1 MSKKH
6 AKESKSLKV
15 WGRNS
20 SMHVVAACGLL
31 FGAGLMQSCEKDIL
45 TGQPEWLGNS
55 IYERL
60 QEGITVND
68 GSVRTFSTTLR
79 LIDDLGYT
87 ETLSKTGSKTVF
99 ATPDDVYDQWFQEKG
114 ITYEQLTTTQKKALF
129 NNSMINN
136 AYLLELMSNVSGNP
150 PQEDLCMRR
159 ETAVT
164 IYDSIPV
171 YRVADMPVNMLAD
184 EEKDAWKKL
193 RDNGR
198 DIRIFKDATSAPMI
212 HFLPGFMAKNS
223 ITDDD
228 LKVITNGVA
237 TSAAESWINGKQV
250 ISSEQICKNG
260 YIYVIDGVVENTQ
273 SMAEIINNDPDVSMW
288 AGFLKRWSCPVA
300 VTGSSL
306 REYQSLFNTSDTVY
320 NLRYFNSST
329 NHQWLSI
336 DGSDVRLNSDE
347 VLLFDPGWNQYI
359 YSSSSK
365 DMHYDAG
372 AMIVPTNEALNEW
385 WNNEGKGYR
394 EQYGT
399 WDNMP
404 YGTLVS
410 LVNVNML
417 ESFVEAVPS
426 KFSSVLDDGK
436 QSSLGITPADV
447 KKCYMGSNGVVY
459 VVDKVFAPVKYR
471 SVIAPALQQSDAVT
485 FIAYKIISG
494 IYPTSQTV
502 MEADNTM
509 DFTPYLNAMDSRFTM
524 ILPYNVTPSV
534 ADQSVKVLRY
544 IDPCSYG
551 LPQQN
556 LFEFSV
562 KNNVIQCTSY
572 KCTIDENGV
581 VTPNLSSPKTLWGD
595 VVKNRLYDLLDNSII
610 VHDFQNGEERI
621 TSDRVYYSTKAGSIL
636 KAYSENGVMNFQGG
650 YQMDYGQTIKVG
662 QEDTYDMIPSN
673 GNGVT
678 YFTANENAENFI
690 DIPQTATKS
699 VYEVLKEESAKDGSK
714 CKLFLSL
721 LENDE
726 STSPILSSLDGSF
739 RCANYTAN
747 KNISLFDNY
756 NYTVYV
762 PTDDAIQTLINNG
775 WLPTWDDY
783 NDAVQ
788 VEDTERATKIADRI
802 HQFVRYHI
810 QDRAVCIGGEQVDG
824 EQYESAMLN
833 PANKRYYSF
842 TVTAD
847 NNNYTVIDQLGN
859 VRHVMKD
866 ATQGGFYNK
875 ISREYWIK
883 GTPGSEAAILET
895 SSNAV
900 VHMIDGVLLFS
911 NSQLD
916 NSWRE

>member
-1 MSKKH
+1 
-6 AKESKSLKV
+6 
-15 WGRNS
+15 
-20 SMHVVAACGLL
+20 
-31 FGAGLMQSCEKDIL
+31 MQSCEKDIL

-68 GSVRTFSTTLR
+68 GSLRTFNTTLR

-99 ATPDDVYDQWFQEKG
+99 ATPDDVYDKWFQEKG
-114 ITYEQLTTTQKKALF
+114 ITYEQLTTAQKKALF

-171 YRVADMPVNMLAD
+171 YKVADMPVNILAAED
-184 EEKDAWKKL
+184 KDAWKKL

-198 DIRIFKDATSAPMI
+198 DVRIFKDATSAPMI
-212 HFLPGFMAKNS
+212 HFLPGFMSKNS
-223 ITDDD
+223 ITDED

-237 TSAAESWINGKQV
+237 TSASESWINGKQV
-250 ISSEQICKNG
+250 ISGEQTCKNG
-260 YIYVIDGVVENTQ
+260 YIYVIDGVVESTQ
-273 SMAEIINNDPDVSMW
+273 SMAEIINSDPETSMW
-288 AGFLKRWSCPVA
+288 ASFLKRWTCPVA

-306 REYQSLFNTSDTVY
+306 REYQQLFNTNDTVY
-320 NLRYFNSST
+320 DLRYFNASA
-329 NHQWLSI
+329 NHEQLSVPN
-336 DGSDVRLNSDE
+336 SDTKLSADE

-359 YSSSSK
+359 YSGK
-365 DMHYDAG
+365 DLHYDAG
-372 AMIVPTNEALNEW
+372 AMLVPTNEALEEW

-399 WDNMP
+399 WENMP
-404 YGTLVS
+404 YGTLAS
-410 LVNVNML
+410 LINVNML
-417 ESFVEAVPS
+417 ESFIESVPS
-426 KFSSVLDDGK
+426 KFTSVLDDGK
-436 QSSLGITPADV
+436 QSPLGVTPANV
-447 KKCYMGSNGVVY
+447 KRCYMGSNGVVY

-471 SVIAPALQQSDAVT
+471 SVIAPALQQSDNTT
-485 FIAYKIISG
+485 FISYKIISG
-494 IYPTSQTV
+494 IYPSTNGTA
-502 MEADNTM
+502 METDNTM
-509 DFTPYLNAMDSRFTM
+509 DFTPYLNAMDSRFTVIM
-524 ILPYNVTPSV
+524 PYNVTPSV
-534 ADQSVKVLRY
+534 ARPDLKVIRY

-551 LPQQN
+551 LAQQN
-556 LFEFSV
+556 LFEFYV
-562 KNNVIQCTSY
+562 ENNVVKGTSY
-572 KCTIDENGV
+572 KCTIDANGV
-581 VTPNLSSPKTLWGD
+581 VTPVTSGARSLTSD
-595 VVKNRLYDLLDNSII
+595 VIKNRLYDLLDNSII
-610 VHDFQNGEERI
+610 VHDFQSGEEKV
-621 TSDRVYYSTKAGSIL
+621 TSDHVYYNTKAGSIL

-662 QEDTYDMIPSN
+662 ADDTYDMIPSN

-678 YFTANENAENFI
+678 YYTAGENAENYI
-690 DIPQTATKS
+690 DVPLTSTKS
-699 VYEVLKEESAKDGSK
+699 VYEVLKEESAKIGSR
-714 CKLFLSL
+714 CKLFLAL
-721 LENDE
+721 LEGDE
-726 STSPILSSLDGSF
+726 SSSSILSSLDGSY

-762 PTDDAIQTLINNG
+762 PTDEAIQEMIDNG
-775 WLPTWDDY
+775 YLPTWDDY
-783 NDAVQ
+783 
-788 VEDTERATKIADRI
+788 DTATQQGDDERAEKIADRI

-810 QDRAVCIGGEQVDG
+810 QDRAVCIGGEAVNN

-833 PANKRYYSF
+833 PENKRYYSF
-842 TVTAD
+842 RVTAD
-847 NNNYTVIDQLGN
+847 NSSYTVSDQLGN
-859 VRHVMKD
+859 TRHVVTD
-866 ATQGGFYNK
+866 ASQGGFYNR
-875 ISREYWIK
+875 ICREYWIK
-883 GTPGSEAAILET
+883 GTPDAETATLET

-916 NSWRE
+916 YRW